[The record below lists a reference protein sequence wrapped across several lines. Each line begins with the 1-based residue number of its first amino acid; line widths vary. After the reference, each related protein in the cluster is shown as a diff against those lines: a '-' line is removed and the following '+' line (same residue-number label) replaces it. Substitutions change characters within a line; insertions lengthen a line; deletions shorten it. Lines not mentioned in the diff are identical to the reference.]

1 MRTPLLLIGGL
12 AACDGDRVLLHNSV
26 VPGRAD
32 AIALGDETLDLHRQL
47 PSGQLQR
54 VATRNGRVLETFDPQ
69 LDQVERLLDL
79 DEVGGGAR
87 ALAASD
93 DALFVWADGVA
104 QEPLRTE
111 PGGGAGILHGALTDG
126 GVVVIRPPQGDELD
140 DDAPPCQAEFLLDDN
155 SAVPLPAGAC
165 TASGALTADP
175 LSAVAWL
182 VTLEGAWVLTP
193 DAAIEIDTTGDLV
206 AFDPVTGAAVIG
218 TQDGSMVDA
227 FDEEGLP
234 IWEESVEIVGHRVI
248 DLTTLGTAGA
258 IAAVTSKG
266 ASGTV
271 SLLDA
276 TTGDAI
282 VAVGTPAAG
291 RTVSG
296 GGDGK
301 MLALSVGDEVH
312 TFLVRLRNGR

>member
-1 MRTPLLLIGGL
+1 MRIPLLLLGGL

-32 AIALGDETLDLHRQL
+32 AIELGDETLDLHRQL
-47 PSGQLQR
+47 PSGRLDR

-69 LDQVERLLDL
+69 PGQVERLLDL

-87 ALAASD
+87 ALSASE

-104 QEPLRTE
+104 KEPLRTAQ
-111 PGGGAGILHGALTDG
+111 GGGAGVLHGALTDG
-126 GVVVIRPPQGDELD
+126 GVVIVRPPQGDALD
-140 DDAPPCQAEFLLDDN
+140 DDAPPCQAEFLLDDD
-155 SAVPLPAGAC
+155 SVVPLPAAAC
-165 TASGALTADP
+165 TAPGALVADP
-175 LSAVAWL
+175 LSEVAWL
-182 VTLEGAWVLTP
+182 VTLEGAWALTP
-193 DAAIEIDTTGDLV
+193 ESATEIDTTGDLA
-206 AFDPVTGAAVIG
+206 AFDPVTGAAIIA
-218 TQDGSMVDA
+218 TRDGSMLDA
-227 FDEEGLP
+227 FDEAGLP
-234 IWEESVEIVGHRVI
+234 IWEESVELVGHRII
-248 DLTTLGTAGA
+248 DLSTLGTAGA
-258 IAAVTSKG
+258 IAAVTSQG

-276 TTGDAI
+276 INGDAI

-291 RTVSG
+291 RAVSG